1 MKVVDTYKQ
10 NVEVIA
16 NDIASY
22 LGRHADAADTLEGIT
37 QWWLLRQRIEYSSL
51 QVQEALEYLH
61 DQGAI
66 FSVKAGGQTI
76 YSAAQ
81 SNSFDNHAD

>member
-1 MKVVDTYKQ
+1 VVDTYKL
-10 NVEVIA
+10 NVEIIA

-22 LGRHADAADTLEGIT
+22 LGRHVDAADTLEGIT

-51 QVQEALEYLH
+51 QVQEALEYLR
-61 DQGAI
+61 DKGAI
-66 FSVKAGGQTI
+66 RSVKAGGQTI

-81 SNSFDNHAD
+81 PDNIDNHAG